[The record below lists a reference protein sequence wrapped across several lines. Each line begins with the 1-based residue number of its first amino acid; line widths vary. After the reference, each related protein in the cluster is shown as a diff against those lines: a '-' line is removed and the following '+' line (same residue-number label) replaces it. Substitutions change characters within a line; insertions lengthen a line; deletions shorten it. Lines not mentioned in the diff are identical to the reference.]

1 MSWIG
6 VVYISSVS
14 AWGRIRDLVDA
25 LNQESDVEKSILNL
39 YEKDDTRETVF
50 LELWATS
57 KS

>member
-25 LNQESDVEKSILNL
+25 LNQESDVEKVFSI
-39 YEKDDTRETVF
+39 YMKRTTREKPFF
-50 LELWATS
+50 LNCGATS